1 MATNNQ
7 TGRKLVPIKL
17 DGYKPLRD
25 VVLENLRDAIITQVL
40 KPGER
45 LMEIQLADEMGV
57 SRTPVRE
64 AIRKLELEGL
74 VVMVPRKGAYVAGVS
89 MKDIHEVYEVRSALE
104 MLAVTLAA
112 ERITD
117 EELNALEQQVLRESE
132 EEAKKDGSD
141 LDNIIYIDSSFHDII
156 YQAARNQRLVQF
168 VNILQEQLQR
178 FRAASLA
185 RPGRSKTA
193 LEEHKQIVEALS
205 ERNGELASK
214 LAQEHIENA
223 ENAMIASMKEKG
235 ELEHS

>member
-1 MATNNQ
+1 MNNQ
-7 TGRKLVPIKL
+7 NERKLVPIKL

-25 VVLENLRDAIITQVL
+25 VVFETLRDAIIRQVL

-117 EELNALEQQVLRESE
+117 EELDALERQVLRESE
-132 EEAKKDGSD
+132 EESKKDGS

-156 YQAARNQRLVQF
+156 YQAAHNQRLVQF

-193 LEEHKQIVEALS
+193 LEEHKKIVEALS
-205 ERNGELASK
+205 ERNGELAAR
-214 LAQEHIENA
+214 LAREHIENA
-223 ENAMIASMKEKG
+223 ENAMIARMEENG
-235 ELEHS
+235 ELSQK

>member
-1 MATNNQ
+1 MAANKE
-7 TGRKLVPIKL
+7 RKLLPIVL

-25 VVLENLRDAIITQVL
+25 VVFETLRDAIIKQVL

-89 MKDIHEVYEVRSALE
+89 MKDIHEVYEVRAALE
-104 MLAVTLAA
+104 MLAVSLAA

-117 EELNALEQQVLRESE
+117 EELDALERQVLRESE
-132 EEAKKDGSD
+132 AENSEGEKA
-141 LDNIIYIDSSFHDII
+141 LDNIIYIDSTFHDII
-156 YQAARNQRLVQF
+156 YQAAHNQRLVQF

-178 FRAASLA
+178 FRAASLS

-193 LEEHKQIVEALS
+193 LLEHKQIVEALA

-214 LAQEHIENA
+214 LAKEHIENA
-223 ENAMIASMKEKG
+223 ENAMISSMEETMKPV
-235 ELEHS
+235 

>member
-1 MATNNQ
+1 MKGSKTMAGNKE
-7 TGRKLVPIKL
+7 RKLLPIVL

-25 VVLENLRDAIITQVL
+25 VVFETLRDAIITQVL

-89 MKDIHEVYEVRSALE
+89 MKDIHEVYEVRAALE

-117 EELNALEQQVLRESE
+117 EELDALERQVLRESE
-132 EEAKKDGSD
+132 AEADPD
-141 LDNIIYIDSSFHDII
+141 EHALDNIIYIDSSFHDII
-156 YQAARNQRLVQF
+156 YQAAHNQRLVQF

-178 FRAASLA
+178 FRAASLS

-193 LEEHKQIVEALS
+193 LDEHKQIVEALA
-205 ERNGELASK
+205 ERNGELASR
-214 LAQEHIENA
+214 LAKEHIENA
-223 ENAMIASMKEKG
+223 ENAMISGMEESIK
-235 ELEHS
+235 

>member
-1 MATNNQ
+1 MNNQ
-7 TGRKLVPIKL
+7 NERKLVPIKL

-25 VVLENLRDAIITQVL
+25 VVFETLRDAIIRQVL

-117 EELNALEQQVLRESE
+117 EELDALERQVLRESE
-132 EEAKKDGSD
+132 EESKKDGS

-156 YQAARNQRLVQF
+156 YQAAHNQRLVQF

-193 LEEHKQIVEALS
+193 LEEHKKIVEALS
-205 ERNGELASK
+205 ERNGELAAR
-214 LAQEHIENA
+214 LAREHIENA
-223 ENAMIASMKEKG
+223 ENAMIASMEENG
-235 ELEHS
+235 ELSQK

>member
-1 MATNNQ
+1 MNNQ
-7 TGRKLVPIKL
+7 NERKLVPIKL

-25 VVLENLRDAIITQVL
+25 VVFETLRDAIIRQVL

-89 MKDIHEVYEVRSALE
+89 MTDIHEVYEVRSALE

-117 EELNALEQQVLRESE
+117 EELDALERQVLRESE
-132 EEAKKDGSD
+132 EESKKDGS

-156 YQAARNQRLVQF
+156 YQAAHNQRLVQF

-193 LEEHKQIVEALS
+193 LEEHKKIVEALS
-205 ERNGELASK
+205 ERNGELAAR
-214 LAQEHIENA
+214 LAREHIENA
-223 ENAMIASMKEKG
+223 ENAMIASMEENG
-235 ELEHS
+235 ELSQK

>member
-1 MATNNQ
+1 MAGNNKE
-7 TGRKLVPIKL
+7 RKLLPIVL

-25 VVLENLRDAIITQVL
+25 VVFETLRDAIITQVL

-89 MKDIHEVYEVRSALE
+89 MKDIHEVYEVRAALE

-112 ERITD
+112 ERITE
-117 EELNALEQQVLRESE
+117 EELDALEQQVLRESE
-132 EEAKKDGSD
+132 AESD
-141 LDNIIYIDSSFHDII
+141 TDEHALDNIIYIDSSFHDII
-156 YQAARNQRLVQF
+156 YQAAHNQRLVQF

-178 FRAASLA
+178 FRAASLS

-193 LEEHKQIVEALS
+193 LDEHKQIVEALA
-205 ERNGELASK
+205 ERNGELAAK
-214 LAQEHIENA
+214 LAKEHIENA
-223 ENAMIASMKEKG
+223 ENAMISGMEESIK
-235 ELEHS
+235 

>member
-1 MATNNQ
+1 MAGNNKE
-7 TGRKLVPIKL
+7 RKLLPIVL

-25 VVLENLRDAIITQVL
+25 VVFETLRDAIITQVL

-89 MKDIHEVYEVRSALE
+89 MKDIHEVYEVRAALE
-104 MLAVTLAA
+104 MLAVSLAA

-117 EELNALEQQVLRESE
+117 EELDALERQVLRESE
-132 EEAKKDGSD
+132 AEAELDEHA
-141 LDNIIYIDSSFHDII
+141 LDNIIYIDSTFHDII
-156 YQAARNQRLVQF
+156 YQAAHNQRLVQF

-178 FRAASLA
+178 FRAASLS

-193 LEEHKQIVEALS
+193 LDEHKQIVEALA
-205 ERNGELASK
+205 ERNGELAAK
-214 LAQEHIENA
+214 LAKEHIENA
-223 ENAMIASMKEKG
+223 ENAMISGMEESVK
-235 ELEHS
+235 